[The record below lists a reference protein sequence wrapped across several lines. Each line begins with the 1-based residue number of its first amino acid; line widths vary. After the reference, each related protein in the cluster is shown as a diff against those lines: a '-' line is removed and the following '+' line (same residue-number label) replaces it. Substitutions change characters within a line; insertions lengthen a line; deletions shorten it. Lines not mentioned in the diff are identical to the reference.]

1 MELQLREKEIF
12 ETLKHIKKLNF
23 AVVGGYAVN
32 AYTLP
37 RFSVDCDIVVLND
50 KESEKIEKELL
61 KLGYKESKTEAET
74 PYNTENKLNPCF
86 LSPKNQH
93 KDFCDGSFK
102 RYEKEISKDFS
113 VSMDILIKEVLD
125 RQTNSTFSAE
135 WVIENSKIRSLKGKT
150 ITEELKL
157 RIINPEALF
166 VMKMITCRLTDI
178 RDIFLLISS
187 TKDKSWIK
195 EEISKRCSFENRFE
209 KVKEEITSK
218 QFKDGLQGVF
228 GLVDNKIFEKHKKMI
243 VTLEKL

>member
-1 MELQLREKEIF
+1 MELQVREKEIF

-23 AVVGGYAVN
+23 VVVGGYAVN

-37 RFSVDCDIVVLND
+37 RFSVDCDIVMLNND
-50 KESEKIEKELL
+50 DSKKIEKELL

-74 PYNTENKLNPCF
+74 PYNTENKLNHCF

-102 RYEKEISKDFS
+102 RYEKEISKNFI

-135 WVIENSKIRSLKGKT
+135 WVFENSKIRSLKGKT
-150 ITEELKL
+150 ITEELRL
-157 RIINPEALF
+157 RIINPDALF
-166 VMKMITCRLTDI
+166 AMKMITCRLTDI
-178 RDIFLLISS
+178 RDIFLLVSS
-187 TKDKSWIK
+187 IKDKSWIR
-195 EEISKRCSFENRFE
+195 EEISKRYGFEDRFE
-209 KVKEEITSK
+209 RVKKEITSK

-228 GLVDNKIFEKHKKMI
+228 GLVDSKIFEKHQRMM
-243 VTLEKL
+243 LEFERV

>member
-12 ETLKHIKKLNF
+12 ETLKKLRNF
-23 AVVGGYAVN
+23 KLVVIGGYAVN

-50 KESEKIEKELL
+50 KDSEKIEKELL
-61 KLGYKESKTEAET
+61 KLEYKESKTEAES
-74 PYNTENKLNPCF
+74 PYN
-86 LSPKNQH
+86 
-93 KDFCDGSFK
+93 GSFK

-125 RQTNSTFSAE
+125 RQTNSTFSAD
-135 WVIENSKIRSLKGKT
+135 WIFENSKMRSLKGKT

-157 RIINPEALF
+157 RIINPDALF

-178 RDIFLLISS
+178 RDIFLLVSGI
-187 TKDKSWIK
+187 KDKAWIR
-195 EEISKRCSFENRFE
+195 EEISRRYSFEDRFE
-209 KVKEEITSK
+209 KVKKEITSK

-228 GLVDNKIFEKHKKMI
+228 GFIDNKIFEKHQ
-243 VTLEKL
+243 KLINFLN